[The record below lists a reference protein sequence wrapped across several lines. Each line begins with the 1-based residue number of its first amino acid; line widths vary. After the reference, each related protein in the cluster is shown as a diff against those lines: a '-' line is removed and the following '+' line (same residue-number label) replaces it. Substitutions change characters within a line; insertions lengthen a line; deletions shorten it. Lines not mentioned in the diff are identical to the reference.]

1 MSKKRAIIYICI
13 ISLIT
18 ALALVFSFV
27 SFNIAGKNY
36 KSFVGFANAINPG
49 LDYNGG
55 IYAEYELNKPE
66 DMSETDF
73 ETQFNETFERINSVI
88 ASTDVLN
95 ANIVKTED
103 GKIRIE
109 TANVGDNKNVL
120 KTIGA
125 GELKIRTSSSS
136 TADVILSGKNVTSV
150 FATQAQ
156 VNQWGIYIAF
166 DNEGKIELSNA
177 TKNAASSKVT
187 LYMFRGESENAFF
200 QLTISS
206 QVTDGYMFIS
216 SSSMSQTYA
225 QNQALEL
232 YCGSLP
238 LTPSLVGNDIYAISA
253 NLGNGALLGSAIALG
268 ALVLASL
275 IFFAVRYREL
285 GLMACVSMLLFVGVG
300 LFLLQSIPVVELSV
314 AAFAG
319 VVLSLGLII
328 ASHIVVFEKIR
339 KEYALGKK
347 IPASIRF
354 GFKKSYITVVDFS
367 VVAFAAGLLSYL
379 IGLAQLK
386 VFAITLVIGS
396 LLSILIS
403 LVITKVLIDSYVAFN
418 KTNAKRLNFVR
429 EEEID
434 EIG

>member
-66 DMSETDF
+66 DMSEADF

-200 QLTISS
+200 QLRLHVSDIHEIRILAGIDRISDT
-206 QVTDGYMFIS
+206 VKH
-216 SSSMSQTYA
+216 
-225 QNQALEL
+225 
-232 YCGSLP
+232 
-238 LTPSLVGNDIYAISA
+238 
-253 NLGNGALLGSAIALG
+253 
-268 ALVLASL
+268 SL
-275 IFFAVRYREL
+275 IYGCKAEICICMRVRCTKLESCCILCIFA
-285 GLMACVSMLLFVGVG
+285 S
-300 LFLLQSIPVVELSV
+300 
-314 AAFAG
+314 
-319 VVLSLGLII
+319 
-328 ASHIVVFEKIR
+328 
-339 KEYALGKK
+339 
-347 IPASIRF
+347 
-354 GFKKSYITVVDFS
+354 D
-367 VVAFAAGLLSYL
+367 
-379 IGLAQLK
+379 
-386 VFAITLVIGS
+386 
-396 LLSILIS
+396 
-403 LVITKVLIDSYVAFN
+403 
-418 KTNAKRLNFVR
+418 
-429 EEEID
+429 
-434 EIG
+434 